1 MLTAQ
6 CASHTLQ
13 SFSEAT
19 AAFVRAGRMHRKV
32 TPIKAGRSPAVGEHV
47 GLKTARLHLGLGEGG
62 GREGQQTQMQ
72 TRREAQLHLPRHPQQ
87 LGRRPRRWEQR
98 EPRPQVCS
106 ERLALGPHNVPV
118 HRDRRPARRGGASLP
133 TPRPLPTKQLPQ
145 HPAPHPA
152 PKSPV
157 GWPDGSGEVGTSTE
171 NGKQWPPEPETALAL
186 HHPIFL
192 SPFPPLPHTRVQTF
206 GGSGALARRRWPT
219 SRMCKAVLV
228 GQGQGIIHPAPNA

>member
-1 MLTAQ
+1 MGGRGSRRR
-6 CASHTLQ
+6 CK
-13 SFSEAT
+13 
-19 AAFVRAGRMHRKV
+19 RAERHSCTYPGTH
-32 TPIKAGRSPAVGEHV
+32 SSWVGV
-47 GLKTARLHLGLGEGG
+47 PGG
-62 GREGQQTQMQ
+62 GSRGSHGHKSVV
-72 TRREAQLHLPRHPQQ
+72 R
-87 LGRRPRRWEQR
+87 GW
-98 EPRPQVCS
+98 
-106 ERLALGPHNVPV
+106 ALGPHNVPV

-133 TPRPLPTKQLPQ
+133 TPRPLLTKQLPQ